1 MQPYKVGNY
10 FYTHFVDESEETLCE
25 LPTVT
30 QLAQEGWEELL
41 HVQGRWDGCEEIAL
55 VQGKEQWLRF
65 AGALWRDTPRPR

>member
-41 HVQGRWDGCEEIAL
+41 HVQGQEG
-55 VQGKEQWLRF
+55 WLW
-65 AGALWRDTPRPR
+65 GDSPRPR

>member
-10 FYTHFVDESEETLCE
+10 FHTHFVDESLCE

-41 HVQGRWDGCEEIAL
+41 HVQGQEGQLWGNTAR
-55 VQGKEQWLRF
+55 LR
-65 AGALWRDTPRPR
+65 